1 MADVKRRLT
10 AAANLR
16 NANHAQQAAND
27 GDVNM
32 DGGKSEMNGAQAA
45 AAAAA
50 AAVANGWTWACPNLE
65 QLGLKGCH
73 THNDGV
79 NKLVQ
84 MVEARNPAMLTGPGG
99 SGAGAA
105 GNAGLG
111 MPERLQKLELYDCTS
126 LGEDVMRW
134 LEERIKEVVCSEPI
148 YDR

>member
-50 AAVANGWTWACPNLE
+50 AAVAAAANVAPHAVRQASELIDEVGQMLKTAFPLLTMSLE
-65 QLGLKGCH
+65 
-73 THNDGV
+73 T
-79 NKLVQ
+79 
-84 MVEARNPAMLTGPGG
+84 MVDQIGSRFKSTPEEEIYRLICMLMQD
-99 SGAGAA
+99 AI
-105 GNAGLG
+105 
-111 MPERLQKLELYDCTS
+111 MVRLPFP
-126 LGEDVMRW
+126 VWFVR
-134 LEERIKEVVCSEPI
+134 R
-148 YDR
+148 